1 MAARLFET
9 PRQDMR
15 YAFRIFRKNP
25 AFTVVAVITLAL
37 GIGANTAIFSLMNAF
52 ILRPLPLTNPEQL
65 VLISEVHLKNGEQ
78 RTPTQAAYQAWAK
91 SNRSLQ
97 EIAFAG
103 FSGDPATLTGVGRAE
118 RVSEGYCGWNLF
130 SMLGVK
136 PFRGRLFLPEDS
148 PKGHDTAVMITE
160 ALWKRV
166 FGADPNVVGQTVTIA
181 GIKETIVGVLPPGFS
196 MLPWEMH
203 VDVWVGTSAN
213 GTSEFRLSPIVG
225 RLKPGVAKEQAQ
237 TELNAVA
244 QGMDQRLDADRE
256 WIVRVASLHDAFVG
270 RSREYFRLLLGA
282 VGFILLIACTN
293 VANLLLARG
302 AAREREIAI
311 RASLGAGRWRLIR
324 QLLAESVLLA
334 LLGGALGTLWGFWG
348 TRFLQAVAPANN
360 ELRSMT
366 IGIDH
371 RVLGYTLAIS
381 VLTGILFGLIPAFRT
396 ATQDLNES
404 LKAGG
409 TPGSGGLRLRS
420 QGLLLVS
427 EVGLAMV
434 LLVGA
439 GLMIN
444 SFVRLRKVDLGFNP
458 RNVLRA
464 DVFLDGPKFWHN
476 VPGEV
481 GYMKEITPQSDLF
494 FHDLLDRLAHIPGV
508 VSAGISHLAP
518 PGDIDERTFRVIGR
532 PAPDQGKE
540 PQAGFNEVSGGY
552 FRSLDIPLV
561 RGRYVTERDA
571 ETSPW
576 VIDINE
582 TMARRFFPDEDPIG
596 KLLLTK
602 LQGGP
607 VTLEEDRPREIVGV
621 VGDVRHYGVYS
632 GVLPMMYS
640 SYHQHGM
647 RYPTGHYTYHT
658 WKSITIRTA
667 SDPLRLKVPL
677 QKIVGEV
684 DKDQALFGV
693 QSIEQG
699 LSESMSFDRFQMN
712 LFSIFGGLGLILAT
726 IGTYGVMSYLV
737 AQRTH
742 EIGVRVAL
750 GAGPREVLRM
760 VLLRGIKVT
769 GIGLAVGI
777 AASLALTRLIGR
789 FLFGVKNTDPV
800 TYAVVALVLMAVALA
815 ACYVPAR
822 RAARVDPL
830 VALRHD

>member
-1 MAARLFET
+1 
-9 PRQDMR
+9 MR
-15 YAFRIFRKNP
+15 YAFRILRKNP
-25 AFTVVAVITLAL
+25 GFTVVAVITLAL

-52 ILRPLPLTNPEQL
+52 ILRPLPLKDPEHL
-65 VLISEVHLKNGEQ
+65 VLISEVRIKNGQ
-78 RTPTQAAYQAWAK
+78 RRTPTQAAYQAWAK
-91 SNRSLQ
+91 SSRALQ
-97 EIAFAG
+97 GIAFAG
-103 FSGDPATLTGVGRAE
+103 FHGDPATLTGIGRAE

-148 PKGHDTAVMITE
+148 PKGHDTAVMITH

-166 FGADPNVVGQTVTIA
+166 FGADPNVIGQTVTIA

-225 RLKPGVAKEQAQ
+225 RLKPGIAKEQAQ
-237 TELNAVA
+237 TELNAIA
-244 QGMDQRLDADRE
+244 QGMDQHLDADRE
-256 WIVRVASLHDAFVG
+256 WIVRVESLHNAFVG

-324 QLLAESVLLA
+324 QLLTESVLLA
-334 LLGGALGTLWGFWG
+334 LLGGALGILWGFWG

-360 ELRSMT
+360 ELSSMT

-381 VLTGILFGLIPAFRT
+381 VLTGILFGLIPAFRA

-464 DVFLDGPKFWHN
+464 DVFLDGPRFWHN
-476 VPGEV
+476 VPGQV
-481 GYMKEITPQSDLF
+481 GYMKEITPQSDHF
-494 FHDLLDRLAHIPGV
+494 FHDLLARLAHAPGV

-518 PGDIDERTFRVIGR
+518 PGDIEERKFRIIGR

-540 PQAGFNEVSGGY
+540 PQAGYNEVSAGY

-561 RGRYVTERDA
+561 MGRYLTDRDSEA
-571 ETSPW
+571 SPW
-576 VIDINE
+576 AININE
-582 TMARRFFPDEDPIG
+582 AMARQFFPHEDPIG
-596 KLLLTK
+596 KLVQTK
-602 LQGGP
+602 FQGE
-607 VTLEEDRPREIVGV
+607 VAALEEDRPREIVGV
-621 VGDVRHYGVYS
+621 VGDVRHFGYYS
-632 GVLPMMYS
+632 DVVPIMYS
-640 SYHQHGM
+640 SYHQHGIK
-647 RYPTGHYTYHT
+647 YPRGFYTFHT

-667 SDPLRLKVPL
+667 GEPMRLIAPL
-677 QKIVGEV
+677 QKMVAEV
-684 DKDQALFGV
+684 DKDQALFRV

-699 LSESMSFDRFQMN
+699 LSESVSFDRFQMN
-712 LFSIFGGLGLILAT
+712 LFGIFGSLGLALAT
-726 IGTYGVMSYLV
+726 VGIYGVMSYLV

-750 GAGPREVLRM
+750 GAGPRQVLRM
-760 VLLRGIKVT
+760 VLLRGLKTT
-769 GIGLAVGI
+769 GIGLTVGI

-789 FLFGVKNTDPV
+789 FLFGLKNTDPV
-800 TYAVVALVLMAVALA
+800 TYAIVALLLMGVALA